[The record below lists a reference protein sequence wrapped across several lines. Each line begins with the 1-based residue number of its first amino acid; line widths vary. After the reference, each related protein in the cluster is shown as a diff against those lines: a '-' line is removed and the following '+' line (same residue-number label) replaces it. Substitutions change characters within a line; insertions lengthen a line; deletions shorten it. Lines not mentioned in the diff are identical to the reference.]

1 MISAPVKI
9 VGDTVLQPKMSEYS
23 KVFWKEPY
31 KLQPE
36 AMSRLAAGLARPTIH
51 GGKLTPLMDMPADIF
66 LEVYLLA
73 YFFGVTWLTSTYRRS
88 WLDYTLE
95 IY

>member
-73 YFFGVTWLTSTYRRS
+73 YLSGSHG
-88 WLDYTLE
+88 
-95 IY
+95 